1 VTRSVHTGDSLKLY
15 RRLFSYALP
24 YKWVFLAGVLG
35 MAITAV
41 TAGTFTALMK
51 PLIDDGFVN
60 RDADTIRL
68 LPLTIVGLFL
78 LRGVGNVLAEY
89 GMSWVSQR
97 VIFDLRNAIFRR
109 LVALPSSFYERNA
122 TGQLI
127 SKLIFNVGQM
137 AGTVTNVVLTIVA
150 DSLTVVVLFG
160 WLIYLNWKLTL
171 LFVVLLPIST
181 AMLRVMSKRFR
192 KTSHEIQA
200 SMGDIS
206 QVTQEAAEGQR
217 VVKAFRGEEAE
228 IRAFVAA
235 SERSRR
241 QFMRRVA
248 VSAVGM
254 GLLQVVGA
262 VALALVIYLALFMG
276 EISAGGFT
284 SYVSATVWMM
294 GPTRRLAKVNEQI
307 QTGLAAAQSAF
318 ELLDEPAEDDTG
330 TRELADVRGDIEY
343 RGVTFGYDGAEGPA
357 LNDVSF
363 RVAPGQTLALVGA
376 SGSGK
381 TTCAS
386 LLPRFYRVEQGEIRL
401 DGVNINEL
409 KLANLRDQIAL
420 VGQEPV
426 LFDDSLRNN
435 IAYGARG
442 PIDDALL
449 MEAARAAHVL
459 EFAERLPQ
467 GLDTP
472 VGERGSRLSGGQRQR
487 VAIARALY
495 KNAPILVLDEATSA
509 LDSES
514 ERYVQ
519 AAMQEL
525 MRERT
530 TLVIAHRLSTVEHA
544 DHIVVLNRGR
554 VAESGTHTELLAKN
568 GIYAGLYRNQFN
580 DTAG

>member
-1 VTRSVHTGDSLKLY
+1 
-15 RRLFSYALP
+15 
-24 YKWVFLAGVLG
+24 
-35 MAITAV
+35 
-41 TAGTFTALMK
+41 
-51 PLIDDGFVN
+51 
-60 RDADTIRL
+60 
-68 LPLTIVGLFL
+68 
-78 LRGVGNVLAEY
+78 
-89 GMSWVSQR
+89 
-97 VIFDLRNAIFRR
+97 
-109 LVALPSSFYERNA
+109 
-122 TGQLI
+122 
-127 SKLIFNVGQM
+127 
-137 AGTVTNVVLTIVA
+137 
-150 DSLTVVVLFG
+150 VLFG

>member
-1 VTRSVHTGDSLKLY
+1 
-15 RRLFSYALP
+15 
-24 YKWVFLAGVLG
+24 
-35 MAITAV
+35 
-41 TAGTFTALMK
+41 
-51 PLIDDGFVN
+51 
-60 RDADTIRL
+60 
-68 LPLTIVGLFL
+68 
-78 LRGVGNVLAEY
+78 
-89 GMSWVSQR
+89 
-97 VIFDLRNAIFRR
+97 
-109 LVALPSSFYERNA
+109 
-122 TGQLI
+122 
-127 SKLIFNVGQM
+127 
-137 AGTVTNVVLTIVA
+137 
-150 DSLTVVVLFG
+150 
-160 WLIYLNWKLTL
+160 
-171 LFVVLLPIST
+171 
-181 AMLRVMSKRFR
+181 
-192 KTSHEIQA
+192 
-200 SMGDIS
+200 
-206 QVTQEAAEGQR
+206 
-217 VVKAFRGEEAE
+217 
-228 IRAFVAA
+228 
-235 SERSRR
+235 
-241 QFMRRVA
+241 
-248 VSAVGM
+248 
-254 GLLQVVGA
+254 
-262 VALALVIYLALFMG
+262 MG